1 MIVVTNKSMIS
12 ECKQIFLKEV
22 EKEDVATSESTRFF
36 CLGKELKNDFYIY
49 SYDIVDEMVVQA
61 MVKEVKVDEK

>member
-1 MIVVTNKSMIS
+1 M
-12 ECKQIFLKEV
+12 
-22 EKEDVATSESTRFF
+22 ATSESTRFF
-36 CLGKELKNDFYIY
+36 CLGKELKNDFFIY